1 MKGPARVIDDHGK
14 MGDANKEVINALI
27 KADRLFARGRLKH
40 SYPHS
45 WRSKSRSFSVIHH
58 NGLFQWIK
66 TWETVQLYAVVL

>member
-1 MKGPARVIDDHGK
+1 MLLMIMEK

-45 WRSKSRSFSVIHH
+45 WRSKNRLFSVIHP
-58 NGLFQWIK
+58 NGLFRWIK
-66 TWETVQLYAVVL
+66 ILEMVQPYAVGL